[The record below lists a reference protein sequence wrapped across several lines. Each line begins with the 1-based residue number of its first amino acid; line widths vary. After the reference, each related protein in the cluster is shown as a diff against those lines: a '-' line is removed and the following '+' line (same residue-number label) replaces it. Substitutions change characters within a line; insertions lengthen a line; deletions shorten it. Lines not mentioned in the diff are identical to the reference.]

1 MKHSGKWV
9 GMVLGVLVAWAPGA
23 PAQEQESDSEAGSDP
38 VKERILWQRAT
49 RDEPYVLQA
58 YKPNYV
64 LPATYI
70 TDINDSPSA
79 AILKDGARFQSAEVK
94 FQFSLRVNLWPDIV
108 SDNTSLSFG
117 YTQLSLFQAYNGEA
131 SRPFRETN
139 YSPEVWFD
147 YLFQGDPAGLFEP
160 RVLRFG
166 YQHESN
172 GQQEPQSRSWDRLYV
187 DFIFEVGRLAVSLR
201 PWYRLPEKKSRDD
214 NPDIQAYM
222 GYGDLVLVYPRGGH
236 TFSALF
242 RNNLNAG
249 DNRGAAELGY
259 SFPLAGQLKGYVQV
273 FTGYGES
280 LIDYDHSAT
289 RVSLGIM
296 LHDWL

>member
-108 SDNTSLSFG
+108 NDNTSLSFG

-139 YSPEVWFD
+139 YSPELWFD
-147 YLFQGDPAGLFEP
+147 YLLQGDPAGLFEP

-172 GQQEPQSRSWDRLYV
+172 GQQDPLSRSWDRLYV

-201 PWYRLPEKKSRDD
+201 PWYRLPEKRSRDN
-214 NPDIQAYM
+214 NPDIQTYM

-236 TFSALF
+236 TFSAMF
-242 RNNLNAG
+242 RNNLNVA

-273 FTGYGES
+273 FSGYGES
-280 LIDYDHSAT
+280 LIDYNHSAT